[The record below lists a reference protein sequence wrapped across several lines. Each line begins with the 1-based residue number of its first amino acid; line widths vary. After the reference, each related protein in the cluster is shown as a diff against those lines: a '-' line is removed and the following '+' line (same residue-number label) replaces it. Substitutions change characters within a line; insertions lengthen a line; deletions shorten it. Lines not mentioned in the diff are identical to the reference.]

1 MSEDKDFRDAYP
13 ELNKELKTG
22 GTQTRGIAGVRT
34 MTEEKKSSEVEAY
47 TPTVIDYIRRCDSIK
62 QAVEIVEYLVK
73 QDEINLQQARAIK
86 RQLKTDGIRSFGTK
100 KEKDHYLRHGFE

>member
-1 MSEDKDFRDAYP
+1 MSEDKEFRDAYP
-13 ELNKELKTG
+13 ELSKELNEG
-22 GTQTRGIAGVRT
+22 GTQIHRIAGVRT
-34 MTEEKKSSEVEAY
+34 MSEEKESPEVETY

-62 QAVEIVEYLVK
+62 QAEEIVEYLVK